1 MKTTVEIPDDLFRRA
16 KAAAAL
22 RSESLKELLSE
33 ALEAHLDRVG
43 AAPLALPGWRSVFG
57 LAALDAVAEV
67 DSVIA
72 GELERVDPEEW
83 R

>member
-16 KAAAAL
+16 KVTAAL
-22 RSESLKELLSE
+22 RSESLKELLTE
-33 ALEAHLDRVG
+33 ALESHLDRVQ
-43 AAPLALPGWRSVFG
+43 AAPASPRGWRSVFG
-57 LAALDAVAEV
+57 LAAAEVVAEV
-67 DSVIA
+67 DAVIA

>member
-16 KAAAAL
+16 KAAAAF

-33 ALEAHLDRVG
+33 ALEAYLDRVN
-43 AAPLALPGWRSVFG
+43 AEQAPVQGWRNLFG
-57 LAALDAVAEV
+57 LAAPDAVAEV
-67 DSVIA
+67 DLVIA
-72 GELERVDPEEW
+72 GELERIDPEEW